1 MSRSSDALIKRELS
15 SKVGQVRNDLT
26 LRIFPGSSN
35 FDQKLF
41 GEGGLTFA
49 VGDVSY
55 GSCDAAWTIEEEWK
69 DPNDGKRYRVRPLVA
84 LEGTDALNTG
94 STGNAQYQRFHHVLG
109 AVRSGIPGV
118 YYLKKGPKPIRPEL
132 HGMAAA
138 ASAGG
143 VPYLVTDDL
152 AVVKNL
158 VAISDDFNALVEFAI
173 PYIEGSKQIFGS
185 YIAKNFGSMEQ
196 FAFDRSTVLKQD
208 YLIKHAGRMVRNF
221 TDSSQRAGHIAV
233 GEMFLTKLLF
243 ADSFMYYLFPRMTS
257 TQIALL
263 DERKADDK
271 EWRILRSEEGV
282 KIIGRDQ
289 LNGLD
294 TSISAGLKA
303 LESTP
308 LKGES
313 MQKYNKLVKKI
324 ESGLRSGALTV
335 SAASR

>member
-1 MSRSSDALIKRELS
+1 MSRSSDALIKREIN
-15 SKVGQVRNDLT
+15 SKVGRVRNDLT
-26 LRIFPGSSN
+26 LRIFPGTSN

-41 GEGGLTFA
+41 GDGGLTFA

-55 GSCDAAWTIEEEWK
+55 GSCDAAWTIEEDWT
-69 DPNDGKRYRVRPLVA
+69 DPSDGKTYRVRPLLA

-152 AVVKNL
+152 TVVKGL
-158 VAISDDFNALVEFAI
+158 VAVSDDFNDLLEFAT
-173 PYIEGSKQIFGS
+173 PYVDASKKIFDR
-185 YIAKNFGSMEQ
+185 YVEKNFGSMEQ
-196 FAFDRSTVLKQD
+196 FAFDRSTVLKPS
-208 YLIKHAGRMVRNF
+208 YLIKHAGRTVRNF
-221 TDSSQRAGHIAV
+221 TESSQRAGHIAV

-257 TQIALL
+257 TEIAML
-263 DERKADDK
+263 DHRKADDK

-282 KIIGRDQ
+282 EIIGRDQ
-289 LNGLD
+289 LSGLD
-294 TSISAGLKA
+294 NYIDAGLRA

-313 MQKYNKLVKKI
+313 MQRYNKLVKAI
-324 ESGLRSGALTV
+324 ENGLRTDALTI
-335 SAASR
+335 ATAGK